1 MAPSHASMLFRATP
15 PADPQLMEAPV
26 TIPSQAPDYIRTDDG
41 ATMRET
47 VPGEFVNLAVLIV
60 WGFRNPD
67 SDKRKTSLSSQAPKL
82 DSL

>member
-1 MAPSHASMLFRATP
+1 MN
-15 PADPQLMEAPV
+15 
-26 TIPSQAPDYIRTDDG
+26 IPSQTPDYIRTDDG

-47 VPGEFVNLAVLIV
+47 VPGEFVNLAVLTA

-67 SDKRKTSLSSQAPKL
+67 ANKGKNLSSQAPKL